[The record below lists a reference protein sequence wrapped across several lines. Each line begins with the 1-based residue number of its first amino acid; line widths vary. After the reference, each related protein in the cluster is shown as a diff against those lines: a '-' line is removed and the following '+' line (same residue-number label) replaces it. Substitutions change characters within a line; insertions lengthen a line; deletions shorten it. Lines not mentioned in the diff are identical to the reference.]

1 MSNRKLIMLLI
12 LVVVLMVGCST
23 ASETASDELAYEGGL
38 KIVSSDIEKTV
49 LYNDIYKMENTTV
62 KMKNL
67 SSSGETVEVEVTG
80 ANLLNIIH
88 EMGIDI
94 NEIASLRFIAGDGY
108 EIDVPKEIFDDK
120 DIILAYKF
128 DGENLFEP
136 QMPLRTAINDVRS
149 MYWVINLV
157 EIDINLA
164 SDIEVDEVVDGNQ
177 VYYILEEAV
186 KSLKIEDY
194 SYYDDIDSAIRVKDL
209 FEKYVDNTSNSVKFI
224 ATDDFEKTE
233 ELDILMD
240 GYIKITGE
248 NAPLFTSPDMPAGMQ
263 VKNIMSLKCGNT
275 TFLTGKLLQD
285 KFTQKEVRNKSG
297 ASLEEIITFLDIT
310 SDKIEIFASDG
321 YSAQVER
328 NLMNE
333 GILNLMDDTTYQVRF
348 SENLAKSANI
358 KEVLK
363 FIPSSEDVEMDT
375 PKAEENADA
384 AVASVWEIEISG
396 LSDGTFNLG
405 SEKASRKLEKV
416 EFEATK
422 VKKDGTE
429 TVQEWTGYKVN
440 DILSF
445 VKVEDYDAI
454 TFISS
459 DGYEVELTKENIDD
473 ETIVAISV
481 DGENLTYDSQIQ
493 LVVKNQP
500 GNMWVKSLKQ
510 MIIK

>member
-1 MSNRKLIMLLI
+1 MSNKKLVMLLV
-12 LVVVLMVGCST
+12 LVVVLMVGCAT
-23 ASETASDELAYEGGL
+23 VGETVSDELAYEGGL
-38 KIVSSDIEKTV
+38 KIVSNDIEKTV

-62 KMKNL
+62 EMKNL
-67 SSSGETVEVEVTG
+67 SSSGETAEVEVTG
-80 ANLLNIIH
+80 ASLLNIIE

-94 NEIASLRFIAGDGY
+94 NEVASLRFIAGDGY
-108 EIDVPKEIFDDK
+108 EIDVPKEIFDGK

-157 EIDINLA
+157 EIDINLS
-164 SDIEVDEVVDGNQ
+164 SDIEVEDVVDGNQ

-186 KSLKIEDY
+186 KSLETEDY
-194 SYYDDIDSAIRVKDL
+194 SYYDATDSAIRVKDL

-224 ATDDFEKTE
+224 ATDNFEKTE

-263 VKNIMSLKCGNT
+263 VKNIVSLKCGNT

-285 KFTQKEVRNKSG
+285 KFTQKKVRNKSG
-297 ASLEEIITFLDIT
+297 ASLEEIVTFLDIT
-310 SDKIEIFASDG
+310 SDKIEFFASDG

-333 GILNLMDDTTYQVRF
+333 GILNLMDDTTYQIKF
-348 SENLAKSANI
+348 SEVLDKSTSI

-363 FIPSSEDVEMDT
+363 FTTVNEDSEIVSPEV
-375 PKAEENADA
+375 EENSD
-384 AVASVWEIEISG
+384 VDSIWEIEISG
-396 LSDGTFNLG
+396 LSDGDFNLG
-405 SEKASRKLEKV
+405 SEKANRKLEKV
-416 EFEATK
+416 KLEATK

-429 TVQEWTGYKVN
+429 TTQEWTGYKVN

-445 VKVEDYDAI
+445 LKVEDYNAI

-459 DGYEVELTKENIDD
+459 DGYEVELIKGNIDD

-481 DGENLTYDSQIQ
+481 DGENLTYESQIQ
-493 LVVKNQP
+493 LVVKNQT